1 MQPGILRNMKRKIQK
16 NFGLKR
22 SNYEIMDLK
31 ALLEFTKFGK
41 MTLRVLQKVSCTGRE
56 KYEFKIYGDINKSY
70 FNTL

>member
-1 MQPGILRNMKRKIQK
+1 
-16 NFGLKR
+16 
-22 SNYEIMDLK
+22 MDLK

-56 KYEFKIYGDINKSY
+56 KYEFKIYGDLNKSY